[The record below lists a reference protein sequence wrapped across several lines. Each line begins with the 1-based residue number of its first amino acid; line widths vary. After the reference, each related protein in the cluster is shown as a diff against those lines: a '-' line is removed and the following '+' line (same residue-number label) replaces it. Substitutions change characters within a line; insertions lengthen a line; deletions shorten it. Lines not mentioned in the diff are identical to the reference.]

1 MESRRTESDLAALLR
16 HDTAPWRLARPV
28 VLALVLVV
36 GAGSLLGI
44 LAYHLT
50 GGGQG
55 WPTTVAR
62 TANGWRVG
70 SPSGLLQQS
79 GLSLTDHYLAWDNG
93 GCLELLDLRSGE
105 TKVLEYPPADGTGG
119 VWAVI
124 SERYVAWQSNDVS
137 AGGTRIVAYD
147 LKTRRRFAVADTG
160 DLGGTIALSGPTL
173 FWDCDTS
180 TATDPSRGQIRARDL
195 ATGRG
200 FTVADGDIQLGDVSG
215 DLVMWSQ
222 SQGKPA
228 SDQLTVVKD
237 LASGRTWRLRLCP
250 KGCQTNACSLSGR
263 TLVWDVERDI
273 GGDVRR
279 QDRGARPRHRDT
291 ARRRSRARLAVDRPR
306 RAHRVERQGRRL
318 LHGARHRWHGPAPAR
333 RPSLQR
339 HAGGEHDHAGRRG
352 RYAGPC
358 RGHEDRAVSRLASP
372 GKVIVVD
379 GTSADEAAAVVD
391 GTSADGAAAA
401 PARLAKTGEGLVF
414 SYRCP
419 LHGEWHTVPY
429 GPAFARRYVAAAGDG
444 ACCCPGRAPWS
455 VRRGLARTRLLAWLL
470 AIVWLA
476 NLCDLVLT
484 LRALSQGR
492 ATEANRLMAVVLQ
505 GGSLGAAL
513 IKVGGVT
520 LGVVLLWLLRRRG
533 IVLPATAVLALAFV
547 ALVVYEALSLAGG

>member
-147 LKTRRRFAVADTG
+147 LKTQRRFAVADTG

-228 SDQLTVVKD
+228 SDQLTVVRD

-250 KGCQTNACSLSGR
+250 KGCQTNVCSLSGR
-263 TLVWDVERDI
+263 TLVWDVVRDMGATTGFVDRIEALDLDTGTRRVVAQGRVWLSTARDGHIVWSGKAGAFFMERAT
-273 GGDVRR
+273 GGT
-279 QDRGARPRHRDT
+279 ARPLPV
-291 ARRRSRARLAVDRPR
+291 ARRFNDTPV
-306 RAHRVERQGRRL
+306 
-318 LHGARHRWHGPAPAR
+318 
-333 RPSLQR
+333 
-339 HAGGEHDHAGRRG
+339 
-352 RYAGPC
+352 
-358 RGHEDRAVSRLASP
+358 VS
-372 GKVIVVD
+372 
-379 GTSADEAAAVVD
+379 T
-391 GTSADGAAAA
+391 T
-401 PARLAKTGEGLVF
+401 
-414 SYRCP
+414 
-419 LHGEWHTVPY
+419 
-429 GPAFARRYVAAAGDG
+429 
-444 ACCCPGRAPWS
+444 
-455 VRRGLARTRLLAWLL
+455 
-470 AIVWLA
+470 
-476 NLCDLVLT
+476 
-484 LRALSQGR
+484 
-492 ATEANRLMAVVLQ
+492 M
-505 GGSLGAAL
+505 
-513 IKVGGVT
+513 
-520 LGVVLLWLLRRRG
+520 
-533 IVLPATAVLALAFV
+533 
-547 ALVVYEALSLAGG
+547 LAGEVDTPAHVEVMRIAP